1 MKMHFLT
8 FLMFF
13 SAFVWGQEVQIM
25 DGIPQDLEDE
35 KIIFFKF
42 EPVEVTAKEDGKA
55 QDRYLHLRQTNHNQV
70 IKEANRE
77 LTLAAMD
84 YPYAYAITQKSRHK
98 PLLGAGYKY
107 ILTSKVYDNE
117 HLKTQPQEGELIVFE
132 YFIVDTQNLLAYK
145 VFQLDEMKVYDSKML
160 IRRLKK
166 AIK

>member
-1 MKMHFLT
+1 MKKWLVIILLFI
-8 FLMFF
+8 
-13 SAFVWGQEVQIM
+13 SSSIWAQEVQIM
-25 DGIPQDLEDE
+25 DGIPKDLKEE

-42 EPVEVTAKEDGKA
+42 EAVEVTAKEDGNA
-55 QDRYLHLRQTNHNQV
+55 QERYLYLRQTNHNRV

-77 LTLAAMD
+77 LTIAAMD

-117 HLKTQPQEGELIVFE
+117 HLKAQPEQDELIVFE
-132 YFIVDTQNLLAYK
+132 YYIVDTENLLAYK
-145 VFQLDEMKVYDSKML
+145 AFQLDEMKVYDSKML